1 MRKSPISAFTLLEM
15 LTVLAIIVIIA
26 GLVLAVGGYVQKKGA
41 LSRAAGEI
49 AMLES
54 ACESYKSDNGS
65 YPRDT
70 STNSVTDLMYPK
82 QYFSPTINSTQ
93 YTASSLFLYKQ
104 LTGDFSANGVPSAG
118 VPTYLKE
125 YDPRI
130 LNATRDPSTKAIIQV
145 NNLQDPFGFPYAY
158 STAAAADEQTFQK
171 NLLINPGAVNTQQRL
186 TGSALHGFNVGSY
199 DLWSTGG
206 SNATSNP
213 TSPPAQALEWAKWVK
228 NW

>member
-1 MRKSPISAFTLLEM
+1 M

-49 AMLES
+49 SMIEN
-54 ACESYKSDNGS
+54 ACESYKSDNGN

-70 STNSVTDLMYPK
+70 STNSVTDAINPK
-82 QYFSPTINSTQ
+82 VNMTPLDPT
-93 YTASSLFLYKQ
+93 YVPASLFLYKQ
-104 LTGDFSANGVPSAG
+104 LSGDLTTNGQSGTPPDGIPDPG

-130 LNATRDPSTKAIIQV
+130 LNVTRDPNTKAILQV

-158 STAAAADEQTFQK
+158 STSAAADEQNYQT
-171 NLLINPGAVNTQQRL
+171 NLLINPGAANTLARL
-186 TGSALHGFNVGSY
+186 TGSALHGFNANSY

-213 TSPPAQALEWAKWVK
+213 ASPAAQANEWAKWVK